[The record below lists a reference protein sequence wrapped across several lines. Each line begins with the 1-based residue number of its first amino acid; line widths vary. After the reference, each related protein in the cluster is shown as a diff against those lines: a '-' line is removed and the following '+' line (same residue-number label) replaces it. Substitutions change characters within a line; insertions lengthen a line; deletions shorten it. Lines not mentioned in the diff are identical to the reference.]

1 MAVPQN
7 PPPGGCGQRI
17 ALINGSFEAPV
28 VTDFEIRP
36 DASHNDPRAVPG
48 WRTTASDGQIE
59 LWHTGFLNVP
69 SDDGQQFAELNANM
83 VSTLYQD
90 LPTTP
95 GTKLYWKLSH
105 RGRQGSDTMALQ
117 IGPPNAPVEQARMTD
132 GNTAWGHYTG
142 EYVVPPGQTITRFA
156 FKSIS
161 AAGGNPAVGNFLDGI
176 VFGTAPC
183 VVLTKAA
190 IPEGEVE
197 VGDVIT
203 YRVNAKNEGGAPAD
217 NLLLTDDI
225 PAGTSYVPGSLRVI
239 DGPNSGGKSDAA
251 DDDQAYFDAETGRV
265 VFHLGQG
272 ATAQQGGRLVSTT
285 DAPGGTTV
293 EFRVRVER
301 AGAGREIENQAGA
314 TYDNTLGNTPDHLTS
329 TSNATA
335 TPVKRVVELAVVKA
349 ADRTKAAVG
358 EAVTYH
364 VAVTNDGPNDAT
376 GVTVFDQ
383 LPEGLTFI
391 SATSTAGSYDP
402 ATGLW
407 DVGAMDLGTTHTLTL
422 LAKVTQPGSL
432 TNSATATANETD
444 GPVTDEVV
452 VCARPPAPCPPH
464 GGDGCGCGGGC
475 GGC

>member
-7 PPPGGCGQRI
+7 PAPGGCGPRI
-17 ALINGSFEAPV
+17 SLINGSFEAPV
-28 VTDFEIRP
+28 VSNYEIRP

-48 WRTTASDGQIE
+48 WRTTASDGRIE
-59 LWHTGFLNVP
+59 LWRTGFQNVP
-69 SDDGQQFAELNANM
+69 ADDGQQFAELNANM

-90 LPTTP
+90 VPTTP

-105 RGRQGSDTMALQ
+105 RGRQGADTMALQ

-142 EYVVPPGQTITRFA
+142 EYVVPPGQSTTRFA

-161 AAGGNPAVGNFLDGI
+161 AAGGNPAIGNFLDGI

-203 YRVNAKNEGGAPAD
+203 YRVNARNEGGAPAD
-217 NLLLTDDI
+217 NLVLTDDI

-239 DGPNSGGKSDAA
+239 DGPGSGGKSDAA
-251 DDDQAYFDAETGRV
+251 GDDQAYVDAGAGRV

-272 ATAQQGGRLVSTT
+272 ATAQQGGSLPSTA
-285 DAPGGTTV
+285 DAPNGTTV

-301 AGAGREIENQAGA
+301 AGAGRQIENQARA
-314 TYDNTLGNTPDHLTS
+314 TYDNTLGNAPDHLTS
-329 TSNATA
+329 TSNATT

-349 ADRTKAAVG
+349 ADRTEAAVG

-364 VAVTNDGPNDAT
+364 VAVTNKGPNDAT
-376 GVTVFDQ
+376 GVTVVDQ
-383 LPEGLTFI
+383 LPEGLAFI
-391 SATSTAGSYDP
+391 SATATAGSYDP

-407 DVGAMDLGTTHTLTL
+407 DVGAMDVGTTHTLTL
-422 LAKVTQPGSL
+422 LAKATQPGPL
-432 TNSATATANETD
+432 TNTATATANETD

-464 GGDGCGCGGGC
+464 GGCGCGGGC